1 MSHCFE
7 HCTRGSLW
15 HDHDSGEDR
24 FSDRLAMSSVEFGRT
39 CQLDTDKSCRFS
51 VIHYQ
56 LHFSVEP
63 FFGRCRFHSRLRCER
78 QSRHRS
84 SSRGERCVFAARET
98 EAHRNCRPTEPTAE
112 YSAAR
117 AREREESRKGSTA
130 TGRICKVDFAFD
142 ENDDDDDGDDDDGGS
157 GESVM
162 DGRSGQQTVLLARSV
177 GRCALKHENRR
188 EDGRDRRAKRRWAQA
203 TDDRSERNL
212 GFG

>member
-1 MSHCFE
+1 MLHWQYTQPSGRSTDKDSNVHKSTAASPQMSHCFE

-15 HDHDSGEDR
+15 HDHDSGDEAQDR
-24 FSDRLAMSSVEFGRT
+24 FSVRLATSSVEFGRT

-84 SSRGERCVFAARET
+84 SSRGEVRFCGAGERRRRIATTARLSRL
-98 EAHRNCRPTEPTAE
+98 RNIQQ
-112 YSAAR
+112 R

-142 ENDDDDDGDDDDGGS
+142 ENDDDDDGGS

-162 DGRSGQQTVLLARSV
+162 DGRSGQQTVLLARSLCRSV
-177 GRCALKHENRR
+177 CAH
-188 EDGRDRRAKRRWAQA
+188 
-203 TDDRSERNL
+203 T
-212 GFG
+212 